1 MEGRPAAQVL
11 LRIGKSVGRTTRV
24 DRRPPAPVPHPR
36 NAMDILSTERR
47 SSLMATIKAKDTQPE
62 MVVRKIV
69 FGLGRRYRLHSRA
82 LPGAPDLVLARD
94 RKIIFVHGCFWH
106 QHAHCTVAGMPK
118 SRLDYW
124 RPKLEGNR
132 LRDTKN
138 MRRLRRSGWAV
149 LTIRECQL
157 SDVQRTVTRLT
168 EFLQERKAKPRSAGK
183 RSRVGKR
190 GR

>member
-1 MEGRPAAQVL
+1 
-11 LRIGKSVGRTTRV
+11 
-24 DRRPPAPVPHPR
+24 
-36 NAMDILSTERR
+36 MDILTPERR
-47 SSLMATIKAKDTQPE
+47 SSLMARIKAKDTQPE

-106 QHAHCTVAGMPK
+106 QHAHCPVAKMPK

-132 LRDTKN
+132 LRDAKN
-138 MRRLRRSGWAV
+138 LRRLRRFGWQV

-157 SDVQRTVTRLT
+157 SDVEDAATRIA
-168 EFLQERKAKPRSAGK
+168 EFLQVKIGKARAAGK
-183 RSRVGKR
+183 TSRVSNR
-190 GR
+190 VH

>member
-1 MEGRPAAQVL
+1 
-11 LRIGKSVGRTTRV
+11 
-24 DRRPPAPVPHPR
+24 
-36 NAMDILSTERR
+36 MDILSPERR
-47 SSLMATIKAKDTQPE
+47 SSLMARIKAKDTQPE

-69 FGLGRRYRLHSRA
+69 FGLGRRYRLHSRG

-106 QHAHCTVAGMPK
+106 QHAHCTVARMPK

-138 MRRLRRSGWAV
+138 VRRLRRSGWTV

-157 SDVQRTVTRLT
+157 SDVQRTVARLA
-168 EFLQERKAKPRSAGK
+168 EFLQEGKIKPRSDGAC
-183 RSRVGKR
+183 SRVSKHAH
-190 GR
+190 